1 MSINV
6 FHLLETVLSDDVV
19 RTLAGRFGLSP
30 DLTRKVAGA
39 AAPAIVAALMHRAST
54 PEGARGLFSTIMSPD
69 VNALIGKQLPDLL
82 ASTSG
87 VSQLETAGRELIQ
100 KAAGINVGEIADAV
114 AAQTGAAQSTAFS
127 LTGVVGAAVM
137 GVLKHH
143 FTASQG
149 SIGQLPTLLGHQ
161 LSSVNASLTDRLAQA
176 VGLGS
181 AATFSDSILTRL
193 KDVTTHLDRPEP
205 TMRPVPAA
213 VPPQTIAH
221 PAPPIVPEKRGHSWL
236 WWLLAAIAV
245 VIAFFALR
253 SCQRHNVAEDT
264 QAASAVA
271 ASDAGA
277 PAAEAATDASGA
289 IALAAS
295 DAAAPDA
302 VASDAAASAAAVST
316 AAVSTAAASDAVA
329 SGASAAEAASSA
341 NDAAPAPTQDS
352 HFSFTVDKAGVPTV
366 TATVGTQAE
375 KAQLVD
381 ALTKRFGEG
390 KFNANVTVDAATKPA
405 AWLAH
410 LDGLLPL
417 LALPGAEVKIDGSH
431 VELSGAAADARLG
444 WLDKLKAL
452 FGSGFDIGVFNVQ
465 KAVADATQ
473 SFRDAVKGLFGPD
486 ASCASADV
494 VKVFNLQVL
503 NFATGSTTIPAPAGE
518 DLRQSAKVL
527 NACAKEG
534 RPVKIEIAGYSDN
547 VGNKASNLTLS
558 KRRAQ
563 AVRTY
568 LVAHGVNASTLT
580 AEGYGE
586 ANPVDSNDTEGG
598 RFRNRRIE
606 FVAKQ

>member
-19 RTLAGRFGLSP
+19 RTLAGRFGVAP
-30 DLTRKVAGA
+30 DLTRKVASA
-39 AAPAIVAALMHRAST
+39 AAPAIVAAIMQRGST
-54 PEGARGLFSTIMSPD
+54 AEGARGLFSTIMSPE
-69 VNALIGKQLPDLL
+69 VNAQIGKQLPELL

-87 VSQLETAGRELIQ
+87 VSLLETAGRELLQ
-100 KAAGINVGEIADAV
+100 KAAGINVGALADAV
-114 AAQTGAAQSTAFS
+114 AAQTGAAQSTVFS
-127 LTGVVGAAVM
+127 LTGVVGAAIM
-137 GVLKHH
+137 GILKHH

-149 SIGQLPTLLGHQ
+149 VVGQLPTLLGHQ

-181 AATFSDSILTRL
+181 AATFADSIVARL
-193 KDVTTHLDRPEP
+193 KDVSAHLSHPEP
-205 TMRPVPAA
+205 VVRPVPAA
-213 VPPQTIAH
+213 VPPQTVVH
-221 PAPPIVPEKRGHSWL
+221 PAPQGEPAARGHSWL

-245 VIAFFALR
+245 IIAFFALR
-253 SCQRHNVAEDT
+253 SCQRDNAEDT
-264 QAASAVA
+264 TQTGASQPASQAASQPASSAAPAAQAASDASAAVA
-271 ASDAGA
+271 ASQ
-277 PAAEAATDASGA
+277 
-289 IALAAS
+289 AS
-295 DAAAPDA
+295 DAAA
-302 VASDAAASAAAVST
+302 ASA
-316 AAVSTAAASDAVA
+316 
-329 SGASAAEAASSA
+329 ASAAEAASSA
-341 NDAAPAPTQDS
+341 SEAAPVLTRDS
-352 HFSFTVDKAGVPTV
+352 HFSFTVDKSGVPTI
-366 TATVGTQAE
+366 TAIVGTQEE
-375 KAQLVD
+375 KAQLID
-381 ALTKRFGEG
+381 ALTKQLGEG

-431 VELSGAAADARLG
+431 VELSGAAADAKLG

-452 FGSGFDIGVFNVQ
+452 FGAGFDIGVFNVQ

-473 SFRDAVKGLFGPD
+473 SFRDAVKSLFGPD

-494 VKVFNLQVL
+494 VKVLNLQVV
-503 NFATGSTTIPAPAGE
+503 NFATGSTTIPASAGE

-534 RPVKIEIAGYSDN
+534 KPVKIEVAGYSDN
-547 VGNKASNLTLS
+547 VGNKAGNLALS

-568 LVAHGVNASTLT
+568 LVAQGVKASTLT

-586 ANPVDSNDTEGG
+586 ANPIDSNDTEGG
-598 RFRNRRIE
+598 RFHNRRIA
-606 FVAKQ
+606 FVAQQ

>member
-19 RTLAGRFGLSP
+19 RTLAGRFGLAP
-30 DLTRKVAGA
+30 DLTRKVASA
-39 AAPAIVAALMHRAST
+39 AAPAIVAAIMQRGST
-54 PEGARGLFSTIMSPD
+54 AEGARGLFSTIMSPD

-87 VSQLETAGRELIQ
+87 VSQLEITGRDLIQ
-100 KAAGINVGEIADAV
+100 KAAGVNVGALADAV
-114 AAQTGAAQSTAFS
+114 AEQTGAAQSTVFS
-127 LTGVVGAAVM
+127 LTGVVGAAIM
-137 GVLKHH
+137 GILKHH

-149 SIGQLPTLLGHQ
+149 VAGQLPTLLGHQ

-176 VGLGS
+176 VGLGT
-181 AATFSDSILTRL
+181 AAAFADSIIARL
-193 KDVTTHLDRPEP
+193 KDVSAHLSHPEP
-205 TMRPVPAA
+205 DARPVPAA
-213 VPPQTIAH
+213 VPPQTVVH
-221 PAPPIVPEKRGHSWL
+221 PAPPVTPAARGHSWL

-245 VIAFFALR
+245 IIAFFALR
-253 SCQRHNVAEDT
+253 SCQRDNVEDTTQTGASQAASRTVT
-264 QAASAVA
+264 QAASSV
-271 ASDAGA
+271 A
-277 PAAEAATDASGA
+277 PAAEAASGA
-289 IALAAS
+289 SAAGAASQAS
-295 DAAAPDA
+295 DAAPP
-302 VASDAAASAAAVST
+302 VA
-316 AAVSTAAASDAVA
+316 AAASDA
-329 SGASAAEAASSA
+329 ASAAEAASSA
-341 NDAAPAPTQDS
+341 SEAAPVPTNDS
-352 HFSFTVDKAGVPTV
+352 HFSFTVDKAGVPTIS
-366 TATVGTQAE
+366 ATVGTQEE
-375 KAQLVD
+375 KTQLID
-381 ALTKRFGEG
+381 ALTKQLGEG
-390 KFNANVTVDAATKPA
+390 KFDANVTVDAATKPA

-486 ASCASADV
+486 ASCASADI
-494 VKVFNLQVL
+494 VKVLNLQVV
-503 NFATGSTTIPAPAGE
+503 NFATGSTTIPASAGE

-534 RPVKIEIAGYSDN
+534 KPVKVEVAGYSDN
-547 VGNKASNLTLS
+547 VGNKAGNLALS

-563 AVRTY
+563 AVRTW
-568 LVAHGVNASTLT
+568 LVAQGVHASTLT

-586 ANPVDSNDTEGG
+586 AHPVDSNDTEGG
-598 RFRNRRIE
+598 RFRNRRIA
-606 FVAKQ
+606 FVAQQ